1 MRMTKSYQRP
11 SALTLIVIASRA
23 CGAATQ
29 GRQGLR
35 LRPPYAAPKP
45 ARNDGSGQGKWPL
58 VSGHS
63 KDDGFFGAVP
73 QFGCI
78 GVFAVQVQVQVQVP
92 EPASLPLMG
101 LALAGLGLVTLRRR
115 A

>member
-1 MRMTKSYQRP
+1 
-11 SALTLIVIASRA
+11 
-23 CGAATQ
+23 
-29 GRQGLR
+29 
-35 LRPPYAAPKP
+35 
-45 ARNDGSGQGKWPL
+45 L

-78 GVFAVQVQVQVQVP
+78 GVFAVQVQVQVP